1 MKNKISP
8 RNLKICSFFDSN
20 DLNFDENSLLFPC
33 FLQASIDVLKK
44 GKIQNK
50 IKIIDKN
57 TIKNKNKA
65 DNKLF

>member
-1 MKNKISP
+1 MKKKISP
-8 RNLKICSFFDSN
+8 KNVKISQFSQPN
-20 DLNFDENSLLFPC
+20 DLNIELNELNFDS
-33 FLQASIDVLKK
+33 FLIPNIDVLEK